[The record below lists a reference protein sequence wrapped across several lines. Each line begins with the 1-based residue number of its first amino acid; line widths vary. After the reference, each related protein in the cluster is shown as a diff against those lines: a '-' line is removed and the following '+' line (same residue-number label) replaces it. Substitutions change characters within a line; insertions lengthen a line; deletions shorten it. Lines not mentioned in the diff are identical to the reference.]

1 LDSTSRRGS
10 IAELDTFAEVGG
22 TFVDTA
28 DVYVDGASET
38 IIRRWLADRPTDIT
52 ERMMLAR

>member
-22 TFVDTA
+22 TLVDTA
-28 DVYVDGASET
+28 GVYVDGASET
-38 IIRRWLADRPTDIT
+38 IIRRWLADRPTGIT
-52 ERMMLAR
+52 E